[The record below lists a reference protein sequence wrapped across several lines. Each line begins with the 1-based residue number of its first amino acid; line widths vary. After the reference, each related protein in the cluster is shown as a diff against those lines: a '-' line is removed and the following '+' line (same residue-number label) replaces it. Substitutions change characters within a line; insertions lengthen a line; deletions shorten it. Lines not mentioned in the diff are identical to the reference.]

1 MLLNQDENPWS
12 SGTIILEGMIN
23 IGTFG
28 VLCCREQMVFLDKRL
43 KNSVVLYTN
52 PMNAP
57 IEQQDPKYQI
67 QLCELQADPV
77 FQSRNEVGPEI
88 FKLLDRDRF
97 PNLRSL
103 GLKITSMFGSS
114 YMYV

>member
-1 MLLNQDENPWS
+1 
-12 SGTIILEGMIN
+12 
-23 IGTFG
+23 
-28 VLCCREQMVFLDKRL
+28 
-43 KNSVVLYTN
+43 
-52 PMNAP
+52 MNAP

-67 QLCELQADPV
+67 ELCELQADPV
-77 FQSRNEVGPEI
+77 FQSRNEVGPEF

-114 YMYV
+114 YMGESAFSTMKFVKNKQRAKLTDESLSHLLRLCTEDVNVDIHALVSVFIIK